1 MLLNKPLTLMRK
13 QGAKMKIYV
22 NQAHRWPA
30 LISYAVLLS
39 ACTGGETIDA
49 PSSSMPSSM
58 AISSASSSAQL
69 SSAANHS
76 QSISSNISSSITN
89 SSAQSS
95 QSTIETPSF
104 ALIGF
109 ASLDAFGIS
118 GTTGG
123 FGGEVVSVSDFA
135 SLQAAV
141 NDHLPRIIEISG
153 TIIGDSATK
162 MLRVG
167 SNKTIIG
174 KTTDATLQGFGLN
187 ISGFSSA
194 AFDTN
199 DTCEKEYE
207 GQFTYTQNVII
218 QNLTFTDNPDDA
230 INVQCWS
237 HHVWIDHNTITRVGD
252 GAIDIKRGADYVTV
266 SWNHI
271 IAVQKSMLLG
281 HDEGNYAQDAGHLHV
296 TYHHNWF
303 DETSDRHPRTR
314 YCTAHVF
321 NNWVYNIE
329 GGRSF
334 NYFIGAGVGSDIYAD
349 YNYFDVSRKEQATQS
364 MGDADPGG
372 FGDPKITWVDNNIIA
387 FEAKIDWNTGDAFLP
402 SSLYSYT
409 PDAPESL
416 PALIRQ
422 FGGAGK
428 VSPATLQSAAAP

>member
-1 MLLNKPLTLMRK
+1 MPLNKPLTLMQK
-13 QGAKMKIYV
+13 QGAKMKSYFSPY
-22 NQAHRWPA
+22 RKWPVVICSA
-30 LISYAVLLS
+30 IFLS
-39 ACTGGETIDA
+39 ACTGGETTDA
-49 PSSSMPSSM
+49 PSSSMPTSAAVSSTK
-58 AISSASSSAQL
+58 SSAQL
-69 SSAANHS
+69 SSEANHS
-76 QSISSNISSSITN
+76 QSVSSNVSSSITNSSTMASSSAAN

-95 QSTIETPSF
+95 QSAIEAPNF

-109 ASLDAFGIS
+109 ASLDAFGRS

-153 TIIGDSATK
+153 TIIGDGATK

-174 KTTDATLQGFGLN
+174 KTSDATLQGFGLN

-271 IAVQKSMLLG
+271 IDVQK
-281 HDEGNYAQDAGHLHV
+281 
-296 TYHHNWF
+296 
-303 DETSDRHPRTR
+303 
-314 YCTAHVF
+314 
-321 NNWVYNIE
+321 
-329 GGRSF
+329 
-334 NYFIGAGVGSDIYAD
+334 
-349 YNYFDVSRKEQATQS
+349 
-364 MGDADPGG
+364 
-372 FGDPKITWVDNNIIA
+372 
-387 FEAKIDWNTGDAFLP
+387 
-402 SSLYSYT
+402 
-409 PDAPESL
+409 
-416 PALIRQ
+416 
-422 FGGAGK
+422 
-428 VSPATLQSAAAP
+428 